1 MNESTTVIGE
11 RTTINGNLEGD
22 EDLVVHGRVEGGISL
37 KHTLTIE
44 PTGVVV
50 AEVQVRNAVVSGVM
64 AGNITAEDAVH
75 ITAQGRMIGD
85 IRAPRVIIVDGASFR
100 GSVDMGDLDMPRS
113 SGSAD
118 DALRPAPVAARR
130 VPQAISTGKSA
141 VQKEDGEEA
150 VAPKPKPASRPKPA
164 AKRKPAPKSK
174 PAPKRKPAAKGGS
187 ARKPSAPAKS
197 KSKPKKGGSKKKAPA
212 PRAPSVGRRKK
223 ARKR

>member
-22 EDLVVHGRVEGGISL
+22 EDLVVHGRIEGGISL

-100 GSVDMGDLDMPRS
+100 GRVDMGDLDMPRA
-113 SGSAD
+113 SGSAED
-118 DALRPAPVAARR
+118 VSRPAPVAARR
-130 VPQAISTGKSA
+130 VPQAISTGKGA
-141 VQKEDGEEA
+141 VQEKDAEKA
-150 VAPKPKPASRPKPA
+150 VAPKPAVKPKPA
-164 AKRKPAPKSK
+164 AKRKPASK
-174 PAPKRKPAAKGGS
+174 PKPAAKS
-187 ARKPSAPAKS
+187 RSTKKQSAPAKS

-212 PRAPSVGRRKK
+212 PKAPSVGRRKK